1 MEKAKVYFTSKVTPK
16 DMIEIY
22 EKLGVKL
29 TGKVAVKLHSGE
41 KGNQNYLRP
50 EFVKEIV
57 KYVNGTV
64 VECNT
69 AYGGARNTSEKHKE
83 LLKEHG
89 WNKYFDVDLMD
100 EEGPDKVLKIENGKV
115 LKENYVGKN
124 IDKVVSKLHNMEHE
138 DLLIPQ
144 NIAKALGYK
153 SEDSYEEVNVYT
165 RGYRILNKVPRMPSN
180 IVENVVKRFK
190 SFQNLLVANIA
201 ELDDVEG
208 IGEIRARTIKQS
220 LKRMR
225 EQFAFD
231 NLLI

>member
-1 MEKAKVYFTSKVTPK
+1 MLNEYEFNDIVTLQMVIETLQRAEMLMQVVDEVQKA
-16 DMIEIY
+16 IY
-22 EKLGVKL
+22 ELGTDGRLIEMQLEEL
-29 TGKVAVKLHSGE
+29 TDGIE
-41 KGNQNYLRP
+41 EEEYLII
-50 EFVKEIV
+50 KD
-57 KYVNGTV
+57 Y
-64 VECNT
+64 
-69 AYGGARNTSEKHKE
+69 
-83 LLKEHG
+83 L
-89 WNKYFDVDLMD
+89 
-100 EEGPDKVLKIENGKV
+100 
-115 LKENYVGKN
+115 VGKN

>member
-1 MEKAKVYFTSKVTPK
+1 
-16 DMIEIY
+16 
-22 EKLGVKL
+22 
-29 TGKVAVKLHSGE
+29 
-41 KGNQNYLRP
+41 
-50 EFVKEIV
+50 
-57 KYVNGTV
+57 
-64 VECNT
+64 
-69 AYGGARNTSEKHKE
+69 
-83 LLKEHG
+83 
-89 WNKYFDVDLMD
+89 
-100 EEGPDKVLKIENGKV
+100 
-115 LKENYVGKN
+115 
-124 IDKVVSKLHNMEHE
+124 MEHE

>member
-1 MEKAKVYFTSKVTPK
+1 MKYKKA
-16 DMIEIY
+16 IY
-22 EKLGVKL
+22 ELGTDGRLIEMQLEEL
-29 TGKVAVKLHSGE
+29 TDGIE
-41 KGNQNYLRP
+41 EEEYLII
-50 EFVKEIV
+50 KD
-57 KYVNGTV
+57 Y
-64 VECNT
+64 
-69 AYGGARNTSEKHKE
+69 
-83 LLKEHG
+83 L
-89 WNKYFDVDLMD
+89 
-100 EEGPDKVLKIENGKV
+100 
-115 LKENYVGKN
+115 VGKN